1 MEQLLKEKLMAEQL
15 RISSRTLRGWR
26 ARRLVPSIRIGKIIF
41 YSPQDVVAALKER
54 TIEAQTNG

>member
-15 RISSRTLRGWR
+15 RISSRTLRAWR
-26 ARRLVPSIRIGKIIF
+26 TRRLVPSIRVGKVIF